1 MAECSEGAGARFAA
15 REPGELRR
23 VLGVRAREER
33 RLFGGMIK
41 VDFFFFLRE
50 RERLRLATAHNSKEA
65 GNEGLRCAH
74 AHLA

>member
-41 VDFFFFLRE
+41 VFDFFFLRE
-50 RERLRLATAHNSKEA
+50 ISTSTAHNSKEA
-65 GNEGLRCAH
+65 GNEDLRCAH

>member
-41 VDFFFFLRE
+41 VDFE
-50 RERLRLATAHNSKEA
+50 RDFDLQQRTTARKLAMKV
-65 GNEGLRCAH
+65 
-74 AHLA
+74 